1 MPHGDPFA
9 HIGSA
14 GGATGQ
20 PSPVVPRYVE
30 GRDDRS
36 GRTSGET
43 AVSALPAKPGGQVLA
58 KTITVDYTSSP
69 GVCTCG
75 MDPMV
80 SQAAVIHELA
90 YGRMSPAVS
99 KSAGGTGYPVS
110 RGVTVHG
117 LDLVV

>member
-1 MPHGDPFA
+1 MPHGDSFA
-9 HIGSA
+9 QIGSA
-14 GGATGQ
+14 GGTTGQ
-20 PSPVVPRYVE
+20 PYPVVPRYVE

-36 GRTSGET
+36 DRTSGEN
-43 AVSALPAKPGGQVLA
+43 AVSALPAKPGGQARA

-90 YGRMSPAVS
+90 YGRMSPAIPRPS
-99 KSAGGTGYPVS
+99 GGTGYPVT
-110 RGVTVHG
+110 RGVNVHG